1 MKNRRCRKI
10 VILAAR
16 LVLAAALSGC
26 VSLIPPDPHKAFV
39 GRDAPRF
46 HTYPVFGR
54 KIFAAEI
61 GPKDGPPVLI
71 VHGSPGSW
79 GVAASLMTDPLLVER
94 AHLIAVDRPGF
105 GRSGAGRLETS
116 LLRQAAMLKKVL
128 DQAAPGRKVIVAGHS
143 LGGPVA
149 ARLAMDDP
157 STVRGLVL
165 VAGAVDPAEE
175 RTTWYQKV
183 ARWPLVRAIVP
194 KRFKLANDEI
204 RPLKRELEKM
214 LPLWGK
220 IRVPVE
226 IIQGEADAL
235 VPPENADFAARMLTG
250 TSVHLTRVPNQGHEI
265 PFERPDL
272 IRDAI
277 VRLLDGER

>member
-1 MKNRRCRKI
+1 VRKTPAKLFL
-10 VILAAR
+10 VSALLAA
-16 LVLAAALSGC
+16 VLSGC

-39 GRDAPRF
+39 GREAPRF
-46 HTYPVFGR
+46 HTYAVLGR
-54 KIFAAEI
+54 KIFAAEV
-61 GPKDGPPVLI
+61 GPKDGPPVLFI
-71 VHGSPGSW
+71 HGSPGSW
-79 GVAASLMTDPLLVER
+79 GVAASLMTDPLLVGR
-94 AHLIAVDRPGF
+94 AHLIAIDRPGF

-149 ARLAMDDP
+149 ARLAMDAP
-157 STVRGLVL
+157 STVCGLVL
-165 VAGAVDPAEE
+165 VAGSIDPAEE
-175 RTTWYQKV
+175 KTTWYQKI

-214 LPLWGK
+214 LPLWRK
-220 IRVPVE
+220 IRIPVE
-226 IIQGEADAL
+226 IIQGDADAL
-235 VPPENADFAARMLTG
+235 VPPENADFAARMLTR
-250 TSVHLTRVPNQGHEI
+250 TSVRLTRVPNQGHEI
-265 PFERPDL
+265 PYERPDL